1 MLKIGIINNPH
12 ARMNRAYPGIK
23 DKMQRIIGDSG
34 IVRETKCAEEIPEI
48 AKEFL
53 REGIEVL
60 GISGG
65 DGTLHSVVTAFFITN
80 GHKKLPLLLP
90 LRRGTMNTISN
101 SLKIKG
107 NTERLLNN
115 IINKHRRQEE
125 LGLFEQQT
133 IKVNNKYGFIFGN
146 GLVVNFLNA
155 YYQGNTTGPL
165 KAMEVVARLV
175 TSTMLRTGY
184 SRRLFDHF
192 NAEII
197 VDGQKVPF
205 TEYFTVLSSTVREVG
220 LGFSPMYR
228 AYEREGY
235 LPFIILSRINPIRIL
250 PKIPRIYLG
259 KPLKM
264 SQVYESIGR
273 EIIIRSEKPPS
284 YTIDGDIFPGEQ
296 EMRISVGPRVN
307 FVR

>member
-1 MLKIGIINNPH
+1 MLKIGIINNPN
-12 ARMNRAYPGIK
+12 ARMNRACPGIK
-23 DKMQRIIGDSG
+23 DTLERIVGDSG
-34 IVRETKCAEEIPEI
+34 IVRETRCAEEIPEI
-48 AKEFL
+48 AQEFL

-65 DGTLHSVVTAFFITN
+65 DGTLHSVVTAFFLTN
-80 GHKKLPLLLP
+80 GHTKLPHLLP

-107 NTERLLNN
+107 TTESLLNN
-115 IINKHRRQEE
+115 IIKKHRRQEE
-125 LGLFEQQT
+125 LDLFDQQT
-133 IKVNNKYGFIFGN
+133 IKINDKYGFIFGN
-146 GLVVNFLNA
+146 GLVANFLNA
-155 YYQGNTTGPL
+155 YYQGKTTGPL

-175 TSTMLRTGY
+175 TSIMFRTGY

-192 NAEII
+192 NAEVI
-197 VDGQKVPF
+197 VDGQEVPF
-205 TEYFTVLSSTVREVG
+205 TEYFAVLSCTIREIG

-235 LPFIILSRINPIRIL
+235 LPFLILSRTNPIRIV
-250 PKIPRIYLG
+250 PRIPRFYLG

-264 SQVYESIGR
+264 PQVYESIGR
-273 EIIIRSEKPPS
+273 EIIIRSANPPS
-284 YTIDGDIFPGEQ
+284 YTIDGDILPGEQ

-307 FVR
+307 FVK